1 MSLFSLWAT
10 AQQVERV
17 EVSGRITAPV
27 GEDVDEISVYNIS
40 SEKGTVSNTKG
51 EFRLKVAR
59 NDHIQITALQFQSF
73 TLVVNSEDIR
83 TRQLMVYLNPNVDQL
98 EEVTVRSTDLTGIA
112 EIDVKKIK
120 TSVFIPEWDLSY
132 AALEY
137 GYNFARDGQMQL
149 DGNAAEDALGHN
161 NVPMARV
168 DIRKLVALFFPKKKR
183 SIRQIV
189 DSKQSNINALS
200 ERYGHDYLRS
210 IFDIPS
216 AKVNDFV
223 YFAEENGLTLYL
235 MKPENEI
242 ELLEYLFEQSKRY
255 KKQLAITH

>member
-1 MSLFSLWAT
+1 VARL
-10 AQQVERV
+10 
-17 EVSGRITAPV
+17 EVSGKITAPA

-40 SEKGTVSNTKG
+40 SEKGTVSNAKG
-51 EFRLKVAR
+51 EFKLKVAQ
-59 NDHIQITALQFQSF
+59 NDHVRITALQFQSF

-83 TRQLMVYLNPNVDQL
+83 TRLLKVYLNPNVNQL

-112 EIDVKKIK
+112 EIDVKNIK

-137 GYNFARDGQMQL
+137 GYDFVRDGQTEL

-161 NVPMARV
+161 NVPMANV
-168 DIRKLVALFFPKKKR
+168 DIGKLLALFFPKKKR
-183 SIRQIV
+183 SKRQFV

-200 ERYGHDYLRS
+200 QRFDHDYLS
-210 IFDIPS
+210 GTFNIPS

-235 MKPENEI
+235 LKPENEI
-242 ELLEYLFEQSKRY
+242 KLLEYLFEQSERY
-255 KKQLAITH
+255 KKQLAVAD